1 VALSPQAS
9 SVPPCDARRA
19 VVERVLRTADELE
32 RRARSL
38 QVGAA
43 PRLTLVTAAGVV
55 SAGGRSRL
63 VLGRAPSCDVVLA
76 GRHISRQ
83 HAALVRRLDGWWLED
98 LGSRNGTWCEGE
110 RVSRRRVVHGDV
122 LELADVIVRCRL
134 R

>member
-1 VALSPQAS
+1 
-9 SVPPCDARRA
+9 VPSCDARRA

-32 RRARSL
+32 RRACTL
-38 QVGAA
+38 QGGAA
-43 PRLTLVTAAGVV
+43 PRLALVTAAGVV
-55 SAGGRSRL
+55 SAGGRNRL
-63 VLGRAPSCDVVLA
+63 VLGRAASCDVVLT